1 MKARL
6 PQGYGKQNVND
17 LMRQAQEM
25 QERMQQKQAELE
37 ETEYKIT
44 AGGGMVEMTM
54 LGNHQVVAVKLN
66 PEAVQPDDVE
76 MLEDMIAAA
85 VNEAVRVVDESAE
98 KEMESISGGYNIP
111 GVTG

>member
-6 PQGYGKQNVND
+6 PQGYGKQSVND

-25 QERMQQKQAELE
+25 QDRMQQKQTELE
-37 ETEYKIT
+37 ETEYT
-44 AGGGMVEMTM
+44 VSAAGGMVEMTM
-54 LGNHQVVAVKLN
+54 RGNHQVVGVKLN
-66 PEAVQPDDVE
+66 PEVVQPDDIE

-98 KEMESISGGYNIP
+98 KAMEDISGGYNIP